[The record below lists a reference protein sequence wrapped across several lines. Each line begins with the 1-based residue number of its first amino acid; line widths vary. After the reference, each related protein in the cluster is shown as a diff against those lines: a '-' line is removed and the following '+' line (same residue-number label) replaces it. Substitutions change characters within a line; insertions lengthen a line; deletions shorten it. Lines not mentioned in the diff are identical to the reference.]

1 MVKCARLFSLET
13 RVIPLVGASLASL
26 LLIGVTIWTLR
37 GTRGKS
43 RWVAIAGALVLVGMP
58 LNVAVCQFVLSHYG
72 GYPVAPRDGRYFT
85 NSHSQLTEVTG
96 RVWHNLRTYERVTW
110 ISIPVV
116 ILAGVCLF
124 GGYIRRVQ
132 DREMEERLRGRRT

>member
-1 MVKCARLFSLET
+1 
-13 RVIPLVGASLASL
+13 VIPLIAVGLASL
-26 LLIGVTIWTLR
+26 LLVGVTIWTLR
-37 GTRGKS
+37 GTRGRS
-43 RWVAIAGALVLVGMP
+43 RWVAIAGTLVLVGMP
-58 LNVAVCQFVLSHYG
+58 LNVAVCQFVLSRHG
-72 GYPVAPRDGRYFT
+72 GSPVAPRDGRYFT
-85 NSHSQLTEVTG
+85 NSHSQLTEVTEE
-96 RVWHNLRTYERVTW
+96 VWHNLRTYERATW